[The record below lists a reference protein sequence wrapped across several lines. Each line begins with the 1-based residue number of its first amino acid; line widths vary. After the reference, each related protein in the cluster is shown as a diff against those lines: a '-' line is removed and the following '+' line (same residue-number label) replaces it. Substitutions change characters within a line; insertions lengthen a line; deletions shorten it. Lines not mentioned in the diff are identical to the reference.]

1 MTGSKLAAVAAALAM
16 LLAARAPSASELRWE
31 GADCPDRGQLLF
43 ELERALGKPLPSAGE
58 LTFHVVVESSE
69 GRVRARMRVE
79 SSAAAAAVSERVLA
93 AASCAELTET
103 LAVAISLAIG
113 RSQSDTEPS
122 LAVAVQPEARGGAM
136 PAAGVGEVGP
146 EGRSAA
152 ERSGPRASAV
162 ALLVADVGSLPHAA
176 LGAGLAVELGWARI
190 RVQLGAA
197 MFYPQRARWSGGS
210 DVGANLALTLATARA
225 CTPGLGSGSQPFAI
239 PLCLGMEAGQMEGD
253 GYGVTGAR
261 SREIL
266 WIAPRAEAGLSW
278 TPPGTP
284 MRLETNLGVV
294 MPLNRDRFI
303 FDGMGTLHQPS
314 RIAGRLA
321 ASLNFAFE

>member
-1 MTGSKLAAVAAALAM
+1 MTVSKLAALAAALAI
-16 LLAARAPSASELRWE
+16 AFVARAPSASELRWE
-31 GADCPDRGQLLF
+31 GADCPDRGQVLF

-58 LTFHVVVESSE
+58 LTFHVVVQSSDA
-69 GRVRARMRVE
+69 GVRARMRVE
-79 SSAAAAAVSERVLA
+79 SPGAAGAVSERVLV

-122 LAVAVQPEARGGAM
+122 LAVAAQPEARGDAG
-136 PAAGVGEVGP
+136 PAAGVDEVGS

-152 ERSGPRASAV
+152 ERSGLRASAV
-162 ALLVADVGSLPHAA
+162 ALLVADVGSLPQAA
-176 LGAGLAVELGWARI
+176 LGAGLGVELGWARL

-210 DVGANLALTLATARA
+210 DAGADLGLTLGTARA
-225 CTPGLGSGSQPFAI
+225 CTPALGSGSQPFSF
-239 PLCLGMEAGQMEGD
+239 PLCLGVEAGRMEGD
-253 GYGVTGAR
+253 GYGVTRAR
-261 SREIL
+261 SREVF

-278 TPPGTP
+278 TQPGTP
-284 MRLETNLGVV
+284 VRLETSLGVV
-294 MPLNRDRFI
+294 LPLNRDRFI
-303 FDGMGTLHQPS
+303 FDGMGTLHQPK